1 MDFLKAGVDSI
12 RIFLNSSCSKLE
24 PWQIVTTTATTVLVG
39 VWFWDFL
46 FQEES

>member
-1 MDFLKAGVDSI
+1 M
-12 RIFLNSSCSKLE
+12 E
-24 PWQIVTTTATTVLVG
+24 PWQIVSITATTVLTG